1 MTAFEPQV
9 SEELVRSLV
18 YSSNQ
23 RVQAEFKSRH
33 GTTIE
38 RSIKGIKAAHD
49 SLDLLRHRLKDK
61 GDEQVATIEL
71 FFHSAI
77 NSVLCAVHLLVSGY
91 PTPAGNLMRQF
102 TEAVAMALLC
112 LDSDSNVLERFT
124 SNPKG
129 FSVDAAPTMLRN
141 KKRREALKRLIDFH
155 PDAWE
160 TALELKQVYDA
171 LSHSSAYS
179 LAHALAL
186 GTERGMILGGEFD
199 QDKETHGV
207 YAGHLRRYA
216 TAAESLAQLIDVT
229 GSALHKMKITSEKG
243 GQ

>member
-1 MTAFEPQV
+1 MTAFKPQV

-18 YSSNQ
+18 FSSNQ
-23 RVQAEFKSRH
+23 RVQEEFKRH
-33 GTTIE
+33 HTEMIE
-38 RSIKGIKAAHD
+38 RAIKGIKSAHD
-49 SLDLLRHRLKDK
+49 SLDLLRYRLKEK
-61 GDEQVATIEL
+61 GDVQVATIEL
-71 FFHSAI
+71 FFHAAI

-91 PTPAGNLMRQF
+91 PTPAGNLMRQY

-112 LDSDSNVLERFT
+112 LDNASNVLQRFT
-124 SNPKG
+124 NNPKG

-141 KKRREALKRLIDFH
+141 KKRGEALKRLIDFD

-160 TALELKQVYDA
+160 TALELKEIYDA

-186 GTERGMILGGEFD
+186 GAERGMILGGEFD
-199 QDKETHGV
+199 QDKENHGA
-207 YAGHLRRYA
+207 YAGDLRRYV

-229 GSALHKMKITSEKG
+229 GAALLKMKTEPG

>member
-23 RVQAEFKSRH
+23 RVQAEFKNRH
-33 GTTIE
+33 VVMIE
-38 RSIKGIKAAHD
+38 RAIKGIKAAHD
-49 SLDLLRHRLKDK
+49 SLDLLRYQLKDK
-61 GDEQVATIEL
+61 GDVQVATIEL
-71 FFHSAI
+71 FFHAAI
-77 NSVLCAVHLLVSGY
+77 NSVLCAVHLLISGY

-112 LDSDSNVLERFT
+112 LDKDSQVLQRFN
-124 SNPKG
+124 SNPKK
-129 FSVDAAPTMLRN
+129 FPVDTAPDMLRN
-141 KKRREALKRLIDFH
+141 RKRRETLKRLIDFD
-155 PDAWE
+155 PEVWE
-160 TALELKQVYDA
+160 TALELKQLYDA

-186 GTERGMILGGEFD
+186 GTEHGMILGGEFD
-199 QDKETHGV
+199 PDKAAHGV

-216 TAAESLAQLIDVT
+216 TAAQSLAQLISVT
-229 GSALHKMKITSEKG
+229 GSALLKMKPGAG
-243 GQ
+243 GVG

>member
-1 MTAFEPQV
+1 VTAFEPQV

-33 GTTIE
+33 GTMIE

-102 TEAVAMALLC
+102 TEAIAMALLC
-112 LDSDSNVLERFT
+112 LDSDSNVMERFT

-141 KKRREALKRLIDFH
+141 NEEA
-155 PDAWE
+155 
-160 TALELKQVYDA
+160 
-171 LSHSSAYS
+171 
-179 LAHALAL
+179 
-186 GTERGMILGGEFD
+186 
-199 QDKETHGV
+199 
-207 YAGHLRRYA
+207 
-216 TAAESLAQLIDVT
+216 
-229 GSALHKMKITSEKG
+229 
-243 GQ
+243 